1 MGRTLIIFGIVIVLV
16 GLLMSA
22 GPRIPL
28 LGKLGR
34 LPGDISVERPGFRF
48 YFPLTTSL
56 ILSAILTIAL
66 YLFRRR

>member
-34 LPGDISVERPGFRF
+34 LPGDISVERPGFRL